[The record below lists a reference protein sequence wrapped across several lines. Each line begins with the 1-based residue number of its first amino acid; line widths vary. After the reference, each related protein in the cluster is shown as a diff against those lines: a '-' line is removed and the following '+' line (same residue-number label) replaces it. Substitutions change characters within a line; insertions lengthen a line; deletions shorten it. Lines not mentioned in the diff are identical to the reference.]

1 MKNIL
6 AGLSVRTVWRSLL
19 CLSVA
24 LSHSPTTLASTP
36 PENYKGPVAEPP
48 VLQRGDYWVYQRG
61 NATTV
66 KSTAR
71 VTNIEFPLWIGKTWS
86 YDGESLPIGRSDPTS
101 KASRIPVRT
110 ECSVTAFKQVTV
122 AAGTF
127 GAFECQCSCA
137 VIANKDRGCGES
149 TIWYAPDV
157 KNIVIR
163 RTESTASSFELV
175 EFRLADRI
183 SDERQKADNEKR
195 KIGQADKAEIPAK
208 LIRTIPEDESKNVP
222 ASLKEILIVFD
233 QPMSSSWNLSC
244 SPTFYPNASA
254 GRRCSEGGV
263 YWRDDRTFVV
273 ALTAGLKPN
282 QRYSFNVNPNVG
294 LEKYD
299 LGRAFR
305 GLGQPKPIAPQRFFF
320 TTGPG

>member
-1 MKNIL
+1 MKEIL
-6 AGLSVRTVWRSLL
+6 AEFSIRTAWSSLL
-19 CLSVA
+19 CLGVV
-24 LSHSPTTLASTP
+24 LSCSPTNLPSTR
-36 PENYKGPVAEPP
+36 PENYKGPVAERP

-61 NATTV
+61 NATRG
-66 KSTAR
+66 KSTALAA
-71 VTNIEFPLWIGKTWS
+71 NIEFPLWIGKTWS
-86 YDGESLPIGRSDPTS
+86 YEGASLLIGQSDATS
-101 KASRIPVRT
+101 KASRVPVRT
-110 ECSVTAFKQVTV
+110 ECSVSAFNQVTV

-127 GAFECQCSCA
+127 GAFEGQCSCA
-137 VIANKDRGCGES
+137 LIANQDRDCGER

-157 KNIVIR
+157 KNIVR
-163 RTESTASSFELV
+163 MKTENTASSFELV

-183 SDERQKADNEKR
+183 SDERQKTDNEKR

-208 LIRTIPEDESKNVP
+208 LIHTIPEDGSENVP

-263 YWRDDRTFVV
+263 YWRDDRTLVV
-273 ALTAGLKPN
+273 TLTAGLKPN

-294 LEKYD
+294 LENYD